1 MDNNR
6 SLAGQFFF
14 IGAFSLAGTSVVA
27 ARYVSGD
34 IGVFTIAAVSL
45 FFATLALLPV
55 CARRL
60 SSTFRAMTLHT
71 AIGIVLQAV
80 FGMLLFRFC
89 LFNGISRTS
98 SLEAGVLTG
107 ATPAITALLAWVFL
121 REKLRLSTSFGLL
134 ATVTGVVLVQG
145 VAGLRG
151 GLQPEHLFGNLLVLC
166 AAASESIF
174 NILSRTAVLSG
185 DKQARPLDPLTQT
198 ALVTMTAL
206 VLCCIPAAFEQP
218 VARLSSLGLVG
229 WGALLWLGVFVTA
242 LAYIC
247 WYSGIKRCSAFTA
260 AAFSGFMPLTS
271 MILSTVLLR
280 EQTDL
285 FQWVGGVSV
294 ILGMLLIGARARQ
307 RKLPVT
313 NP

>member
-1 MDNNR
+1 LN
-6 SLAGQFFF
+6 
-14 IGAFSLAGTSVVA
+14 
-27 ARYVSGD
+27 
-34 IGVFTIAAVSL
+34 
-45 FFATLALLPV
+45 
-55 CARRL
+55 
-60 SSTFRAMTLHT
+60 TF
-71 AIGIVLQAV
+71 
-80 FGMLLFRFC
+80 
-89 LFNGISRTS
+89 
-98 SLEAGVLTG
+98 
-107 ATPAITALLAWVFL
+107 
-121 REKLRLSTSFGLL
+121 FGLL

-151 GLQPEHLFGNLLVLC
+151 GLQPEHLFGNVLVLC

-174 NILSRTAVLSG
+174 NILSRTAVVNG
-185 DKQARPLDPLTQT
+185 AKQARPLDPLTQT
-198 ALVTMTAL
+198 ALVTLTAL

-218 VARLSSLGLVG
+218 AARLSSLGLVG

-280 EQTDL
+280 EQTDF
-285 FQWVGGVSV
+285 FQWIGGTCV